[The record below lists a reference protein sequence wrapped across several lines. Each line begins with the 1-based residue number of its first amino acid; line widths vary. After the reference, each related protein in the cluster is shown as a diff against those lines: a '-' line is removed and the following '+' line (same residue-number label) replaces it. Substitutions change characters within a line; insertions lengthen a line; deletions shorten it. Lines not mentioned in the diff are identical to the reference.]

1 MTIKHLV
8 ISGGGPT
15 AIKSL
20 GSLKY
25 LHEHGIWNIKDI
37 KSIYATSAGVIISVL
52 LLLEFEFDIIVNYII
67 HRPWHEV
74 YKIRLDDIV
83 GAYTRKGIL
92 DEHCVDVFFM
102 PFFKAKD
109 IDINITLEEFFNMTR
124 VNLHIM
130 TFELNE
136 FKTVNIS
143 HKTHPHLLLK
153 TAVKMSLSIPI
164 LFTPVCIED
173 KCYIDGGIRCNYP
186 LDECI
191 QGENITD
198 TCEIFGIRSG
208 FKMLNSPITEDSNI
222 LDFIL
227 KFIKKLVSIDK
238 VRTCIENEIV
248 HDMYSDT
255 ISLFTNA
262 LHSMEFRKELL
273 ECGIQ
278 SAIKVVSPVKTEL
291 NCL

>member
-92 DEHCVDVFFM
+92 DEQCVDVFFM

-109 IDINITLEEFFNMTR
+109 IDINITLEERKR
-124 VNLHIM
+124 VIHPGNCRHHHHNNNNNHTGL
-130 TFELNE
+130 ELN
-136 FKTVNIS
+136 
-143 HKTHPHLLLK
+143 
-153 TAVKMSLSIPI
+153 
-164 LFTPVCIED
+164 
-173 KCYIDGGIRCNYP
+173 
-186 LDECI
+186 
-191 QGENITD
+191 
-198 TCEIFGIRSG
+198 
-208 FKMLNSPITEDSNI
+208 LNR
-222 LDFIL
+222 F
-227 KFIKKLVSIDK
+227 
-238 VRTCIENEIV
+238 
-248 HDMYSDT
+248 
-255 ISLFTNA
+255 
-262 LHSMEFRKELL
+262 
-273 ECGIQ
+273 Q
-278 SAIKVVSPVKTEL
+278 
-291 NCL
+291 